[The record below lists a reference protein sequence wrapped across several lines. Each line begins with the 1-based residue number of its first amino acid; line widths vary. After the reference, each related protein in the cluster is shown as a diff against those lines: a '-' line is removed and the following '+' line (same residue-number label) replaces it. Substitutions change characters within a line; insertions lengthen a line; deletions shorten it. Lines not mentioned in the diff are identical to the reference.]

1 MLQPKRPLPS
11 AVIIA
16 TVFVAFW
23 VCLVVLFAAQVR
35 MATDQTWTQAIR
47 GSLILWVPWMTV
59 SPLMLVSAYLLPIGG
74 TPMWKFIPGHLA
86 ISIALLFIAAWLTR
100 NVMPQPDRLP
110 PDQQAQGAQQQ
121 GPPAGQFAGQ
131 PPGGSQGGYPPPQ
144 GGYGAPIQGAAAL
157 QPGDPGYGPPPP
169 RPGEPGFTG
178 PPIGADGLPHPIGP
192 DGRPVP
198 LGPDGYPVAGPN
210 GRRGGAGQLGPR
222 GGQPGAPLGPGG
234 ASAIDA
240 QGPGTAPGNTN
251 LALLNFFRSL
261 PVGMPLYLTS
271 LFLVGSLNLRRISL
285 EKERRAAELET
296 QLADAR
302 LETLRSQLHPHFL
315 FNTLNALMSLV
326 HSNPD
331 KAEEMILCLSSLL
344 RATLEAR
351 DKPRIAL
358 RDELQL
364 AHDYLAIQSIRYG
377 DRLKTLENFPADTLA
392 CTMPPLILQLVLEN
406 AIKYAIDRNAA
417 GGTITLRAERLGEKL
432 IIEVEDS
439 GSGRNAEARESHGV
453 GVANVRARLA
463 ASFPGK
469 EVGFDLLPN
478 QFGGITA
485 RFQLPVTAELEAGP
499 PS

>member
-1 MLQPKRPLPS
+1 MPPAKRHLSP
-11 AVIIA
+11 AVIIFA
-16 TVFVAFW
+16 VFVAFW
-23 VCLVVLFAAQVR
+23 VCIVVLFAAQVR

-59 SPLMLVSAYLLPIGG
+59 SPLMLVAAYLLPIGS
-74 TPMWKFIPGHLA
+74 TPLWKFIPGHLA
-86 ISIALLFIAAWLTR
+86 ISIALLFMAAWLSR

-110 PDQQAQGAQQQ
+110 PDQPAQAAQQQ
-121 GPPAGQFAGQ
+121 GPPAGQLVGQ
-131 PPGGSQGGYPPPQ
+131 PPAGPQGGYPAQ
-144 GGYGAPIQGAAAL
+144 GGYDPQYGYGPQQGAAGL

-178 PPIGADGLPHPIGP
+178 PPLGP
-192 DGRPVP
+192 DGYPHPVGPNGQPVP

-210 GRRGGAGQLGPR
+210 GRRGGAGGQLGTR
-222 GGQPGAPLGPGG
+222 GGQMGAPLAGG
-234 ASAIDA
+234 L
-240 QGPGTAPGNTN
+240 QGPGTPPVGTN

-296 QLADAR
+296 LLADAR

-351 DKPRIAL
+351 DKPRIPL

-364 AHDYLAIQSIRYG
+364 AHDYLAIQSLRYG
-377 DRLKTLENFPADTLA
+377 DRLKTLESFPADTLA

-469 EVGFDLLPN
+469 DVGFDLLPN

-485 RFQLPVTAELEAGP
+485 RFQLPVSAELEAGP
-499 PS
+499 AS